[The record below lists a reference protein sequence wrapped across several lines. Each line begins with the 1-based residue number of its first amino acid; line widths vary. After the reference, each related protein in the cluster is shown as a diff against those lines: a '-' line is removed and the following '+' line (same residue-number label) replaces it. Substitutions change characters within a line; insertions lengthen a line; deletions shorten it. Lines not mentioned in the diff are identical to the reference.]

1 MTNIYKLASRLKLT
15 VATSKGELQVSQLWD
30 LGLETRGGT
39 EGLKDIANRLHK
51 QIKNND
57 GDLFNESKAD
67 QALKLKFDIVMDII
81 ETKRTETSEKTKALA
96 KSQEIDR
103 LQELLVVKQ
112 QEKLS
117 EMSAEDIQKRIDELK
132 QA

>member
-30 LGLETRGGT
+30 LGLETRGNT

-51 QIKNND
+51 QIKNTD

-67 QALKLKFDIVMDII
+67 QVLKLKFDIVMDII
-81 ETKRTETSEKTKALA
+81 ETKRTEASEKTKALA